1 MIKTLA
7 LAALAFAIVGGPT
20 LAFADD
26 ACMTQ
31 ATSRDKPLT
40 GAAKTSFLKKC
51 ETTACEAKAQA
62 MDKPL
67 HGAAKNSFVAKC
79 VKDAMAMP
87 M

>member
-1 MIKTLA
+1 MTKTFSLATLA
-7 LAALAFAIVGGPT
+7 LCLAGAPT
-20 LAFADD
+20 YTFADD

-31 ATSRDKPLT
+31 AMSRDKPLT

-79 VKDAMAMP
+79 VKDAMTM
-87 M
+87 